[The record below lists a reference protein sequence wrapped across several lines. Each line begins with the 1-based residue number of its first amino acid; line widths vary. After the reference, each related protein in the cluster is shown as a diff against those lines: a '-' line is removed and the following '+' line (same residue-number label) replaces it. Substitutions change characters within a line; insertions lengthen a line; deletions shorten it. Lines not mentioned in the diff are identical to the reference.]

1 MERSKMTDHNARQAG
16 ITEALNYLQM
26 GIANLELGNGVHM
39 IDFRNAERAI
49 LAAHSADARNGE
61 GVVLTDEQCKRAFDV
76 WLDEIGRAHV

>member
-39 IDFRNAERAI
+39 IDFRNA
-49 LAAHSADARNGE
+49 
-61 GVVLTDEQCKRAFDV
+61 
-76 WLDEIGRAHV
+76 